1 MNETE
6 NDMDDLTEGCLAL
19 AKEME
24 GLAADHEAEVVD
36 DPSTSAARG
45 MASAYLLAAKWLR
58 ELVEANVE
66 PGGECPAGGEHHYEH
81 LVAEREVG
89 LPGGWF
95 CAECGAEAPESE
107 PQFDTWAEHRG
118 ER

>member
-1 MNETE
+1 
-6 NDMDDLTEGCLAL
+6 MDDLIAGCLAL

-24 GLAADHEAEVVD
+24 GLAADHEAEVVG
-36 DPSTSAARG
+36 DPLTTAAHQRG

-66 PGGECPAGGEHHYEH
+66 P
-81 LVAEREVG
+81 
-89 LPGGWF
+89 
-95 CAECGAEAPESE
+95 E
-107 PQFDTWAEHRG
+107 PQFDTWAEQRG